1 MKNIKDSIFWIK
13 NRLLRPKSYYAY
25 MKSLEYDRLSG
36 MEKSNREFSK
46 MKELVEIL
54 FDEACILEGEPVAN
68 PGEFAKRLNA
78 LLKLM

>member
-46 MKELVEIL
+46 MKELVEYAYSHVSFYKKFYDKNSFI
-54 FDEACILEGEPVAN
+54 I
-68 PGEFAKRLNA
+68 
-78 LLKLM
+78 